1 MLRLTI
7 KSNLDKFS
15 KDLPFQVTP
24 HFFIKVDLNDLAGKA
39 EQQGKLLRVFW
50 LEVEVS
56 FSYWQNS

>member
-24 HFFIKVDLNDLAGKA
+24 HFFIKVDLNDLTGKA
-39 EQQGKLLRVFW
+39 EQNKG
-50 LEVEVS
+50 
-56 FSYWQNS
+56 NSCGFFG